1 MNTLVA
7 NSIRFVL
14 FVLIQVLILNN
25 LEIGF
30 GLYIMIYPLFIIMLP
45 FHMRPVSLMLLSFL
59 LGLVVDSFSNT
70 YGLHASSAVL
80 MAFFRPS
87 IYKWLSPREGYENI
101 ESANVYS
108 MGGKWFLVGYGS
120 LLLIHHGWFFTI
132 ESFKFNEIG
141 WILLKLIISVPA
153 SFLMSLLIQFIFV
166 SNKNSVR

>member
-1 MNTLVA
+1 
-7 NSIRFVL
+7 

-45 FHMRPVSLMLLSFL
+45 FHMRPISLMLLSFL

-108 MGGKWFLVGYGS
+108 MGGKWFFFGYGS
-120 LLLIHHGWFFTI
+120 LLLIHHT
-132 ESFKFNEIG
+132 
-141 WILLKLIISVPA
+141 
-153 SFLMSLLIQFIFV
+153 
-166 SNKNSVR
+166 